1 MAKALVVLIE
11 LHDLASASAVV
22 LRIRSGSSEPIP
34 SRSGLPLPTVLARP
48 DA

>member
-1 MAKALVVLIE
+1 VAKALVVLIE